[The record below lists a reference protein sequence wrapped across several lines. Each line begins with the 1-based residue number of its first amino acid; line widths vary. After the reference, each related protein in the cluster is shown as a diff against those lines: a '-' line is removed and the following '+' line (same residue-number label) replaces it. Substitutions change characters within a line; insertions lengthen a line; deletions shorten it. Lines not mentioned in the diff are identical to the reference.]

1 MPLDSDLIR
10 EARGLPRGS
19 PIFLDYDGTLVPLS
33 TDPET
38 TFPDDDVIWV
48 MDRLSGKYQVY
59 VATGRS
65 IPEITRFLDSRY
77 NFIAL
82 HGAILKP
89 KDGQPEYVT
98 DAGEYIRKCDAIYAG
113 RDDFFRRYPGLK
125 MTNKQGGLVFIMW
138 GLDEKAMSSLVEEV
152 SMLASQTGMDLY
164 RGKRIVEL
172 RIPGVNKGITIRG
185 VRNGAPALIAGDDA
199 TDEDSFLDNPDA
211 ITVKVGAGDTAAR
224 FRVRDVT
231 EFRELLKAMSES

>member
-38 TFPDDDVIWV
+38 TFPDDDVLWI

-113 RDDFFRRYPGLK
+113 RDGFFRRYPGLK

-172 RIPGVNKGITIRG
+172 RIPGVNKGITIRR

-211 ITVKVGAGDTAAR
+211 ITVKVGDGDTAAR
-224 FRVRDVT
+224 FRVRDVA
-231 EFRELLKAMSES
+231 EFRVLLKAMSES

>member
-38 TFPDDDVIWV
+38 TFPDDDVLWI

-211 ITVKVGAGDTAAR
+211 ITVKVGDGDTAAR
-224 FRVRDVT
+224 FRVRDVA
-231 EFRELLKAMSES
+231 EFRVLLKAMSES

>member
-10 EARGLPRGS
+10 QARSLPPGS

-38 TFPDDDVIWV
+38 TFPDDEVISV
-48 MDRLSGKYQVY
+48 MDRLTGKYQLY

-65 IPEITRFLDSRY
+65 IQEITRFLDSRY

-89 KDGQPEYVT
+89 LGGQPEYVT
-98 DAGEYIRKCDAIYAG
+98 DAEEFIRKCDAIYAG
-113 RDDFFRRYPGLK
+113 RDDFFRRYPGLR

-138 GLDEKAMSSLVEEV
+138 GLDEKAMSSLVSEV
-152 SMLASQTGMDLY
+152 SLLASRNGMDLY

-172 RIPGVNKGITIRG
+172 RIPDVNKGITIRN
-185 VRNGAPALIAGDDA
+185 VRNGSPALIAGDDT
-199 TDEDSFLDNPDA
+199 TDEDSFVDNPDA
-211 ITVKVGAGDTAAR
+211 ITVKVGPGDTAAR
-224 FRVRDVT
+224 FRVRDVA
-231 EFRELLKAMSES
+231 EFRELLKTMS

>member
-10 EARGLPRGS
+10 EARSLPRGS

-38 TFPDDDVIWV
+38 TFPDDDVLWI

-211 ITVKVGAGDTAAR
+211 ITVKVGDGDTAAR
-224 FRVRDVT
+224 FRVRDVA
-231 EFRELLKAMSES
+231 EFRVLLKAMSES

>member
-38 TFPDDDVIWV
+38 TFPDDDVLWI

-113 RDDFFRRYPGLK
+113 RDGFFRRYPGLK

-211 ITVKVGAGDTAAR
+211 ITVKVGDGDTAAR
-224 FRVRDVT
+224 FRVRDVA
-231 EFRELLKAMSES
+231 EFRVLLKAMSES

>member
-38 TFPDDDVIWV
+38 TFPDDDVLWI

-172 RIPGVNKGITIRG
+172 RIPGVNKGITIRR

-211 ITVKVGAGDTAAR
+211 ITVKVGDGDTAAR
-224 FRVRDVT
+224 FRVRDVA
-231 EFRELLKAMSES
+231 EFRVLLKAMSES

>member
-38 TFPDDDVIWV
+38 TFPDDDVLWI

-152 SMLASQTGMDLY
+152 SMFASQTGMDLY

-172 RIPGVNKGITIRG
+172 RIPGVNKGITIRR

-211 ITVKVGAGDTAAR
+211 ITVKVGDGDTAAR
-224 FRVRDVT
+224 FRVRDVA
-231 EFRELLKAMSES
+231 EFRVLLKAMSES